1 MWLDGAKV
9 GCKPNSSPG
18 PTHGGERC
26 QRQVLNRTTSPGSIQ
41 VSMIISS
48 FKFSPGSTGTLMFG
62 SHKNN
67 RSKRPSL
74 RYIDLPAKYSSLV
87 ASDIAAAYLLWLMTC
102 VLRTR
107 PSAIKGTDN
116 RAKAVERNLEGWSPI
131 WHSVRSICHP
141 FVELWLL
148 VLIKSRWSW
157 AVGGRSDVTACGL
170 WKTCLAMSP
179 KGPKR

>member
-1 MWLDGAKV
+1 MWLDGTKV
-9 GCKPNSSPG
+9 GCKPNSSSG

-41 VSMIISS
+41 CSMIIPS
-48 FKFSPGSTGTLMFG
+48 FMFSPGSTGTLMFS

-74 RYIDLPAKYSSLV
+74 RYMDLPAKYSSLV
-87 ASDIAAAYLLWLMTC
+87 SSDIAAAYLLWLMIC
-102 VLRTR
+102 VLRTP
-107 PSAIKGTDN
+107 PSRTKGTVN
-116 RAKAVERNLEGWSPI
+116 LAKAVERNLEGWSPI

-148 VLIKSRWSW
+148 VLTKSRCSC
-157 AVGGRSDVTACGL
+157 AVGGRCDVTACGL
-170 WKTCLAMSP
+170 WKTGLAMSP